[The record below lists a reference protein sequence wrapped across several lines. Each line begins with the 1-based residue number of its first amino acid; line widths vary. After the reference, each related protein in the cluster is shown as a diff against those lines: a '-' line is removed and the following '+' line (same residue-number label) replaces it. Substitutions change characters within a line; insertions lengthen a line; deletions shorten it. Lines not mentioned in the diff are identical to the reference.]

1 MLFLYKNQRK
11 PRILGVILNMIEVI
25 TKVFTGKVE
34 AEFPKVQQNIWKI
47 LFLSQENRSKRGD
60 LIHQRAI
67 DF

>member
-1 MLFLYKNQRK
+1 
-11 PRILGVILNMIEVI
+11 MIEVI

-34 AEFPKVQQNIWKI
+34 AKFPKVQQNIWKI

-60 LIHQRAI
+60 LIHQWAI